1 MSTNLVILCDE
12 RDAEIAEAA
21 LAALK
26 SRGHAGAVV
35 RCDASAEALDKEQ
48 RQAMAGAAA
57 VVVVVREGGRGTRLL
72 RAAEDEARPGTTV
85 LSLIADASAAGALS
99 ARTEARIHTLAESVS
114 ALLGGGA
121 KQGQTKDRRARV
133 GLLIGALAL
142 AVVAVAGAV
151 LALWIWPAGVSSI
164 AGPQVALSGALSNA
178 GWILTFHLPE
188 EASEIEYKR
197 PSDPD
202 FISTGTT
209 EPSPGQGAD
218 RPRART
224 HVVLPGVEGR
234 VPFLIRYWTLSGAE
248 RGPYEVVFD
257 ADAEA
262 IATVKRSLS
271 FLPEWVSFRAF
282 NGRRL
287 CYFTT
292 LVTFKYALRSI
303 RYGLDTQVPNRT
315 VRFAPSRVPG
325 VANNDELYIDVPD
338 DTSFVTVE
346 LVYLDGSLSDRKR
359 FDVRF

>member
-1 MSTNLVILCDE
+1 MSTKLVILCDE
-12 RDAEIAEAA
+12 RDAEVAEPA

-35 RCDASAEALDKEQ
+35 RCDASAEALDKEP
-48 RQAMAGAAA
+48 REAMAGAAV

-85 LSLIADASAAGALS
+85 LSLLCDASAAGAVS
-99 ARTEARIHTLAESVS
+99 ARTGARIHALAESVS

-121 KQGQTKDRRARV
+121 RQGQIKNRRARV
-133 GLLIGALAL
+133 WLPIVAL

-151 LALWIWPAGVSSI
+151 VALRIWPAGVSSI
-164 AGPQVALSGALSNA
+164 AGPQVALSGALSNT
-178 GWILTFHLPE
+178 GWIITFHLPE

-197 PSDPD
+197 PSDLD
-202 FISTGTT
+202 FISTGTA
-209 EPSPGQGAD
+209 EPSPVPGAD
-218 RPRART
+218 RSRART
-224 HVVLPGVEGR
+224 QVVLPDVEGR

-271 FLPEWVSFRAF
+271 FFPGWVSFRAF

-325 VANNDELYIDVPD
+325 VSDNDELYIELPE

-359 FDVRF
+359 FDVRL